1 MQNQPAS
8 QVWTVLVR
16 DGRVFR
22 RYRPVMSPSESRE
35 SVDAGLLC
43 GDNLDVYEVDPSV
56 ETPPEEGQP
65 VDPTKAGWVSISNR
79 TCRSDQSDES

>member
-1 MQNQPAS
+1 MQNQPTS

-22 RYRPVMSPSESRE
+22 RYHPDKSTS
-35 SVDAGLLC
+35 DARASLDAELLC
-43 GDNLDVYEVDPSV
+43 SDNLDVYEVDPSA

-65 VDPTKAGWVSISNR
+65 VDPTKSGWVSISNR
-79 TCRSDQSDES
+79 TCRTEQSHES